1 MRDFVSGI
9 SAFAVFSRVLVCPF
23 ARSVLFVVLSRFGC
37 VFLCVCVCVCV
48 FFPLLSCRGRICAQ
62 QRQQQRR
69 QVQDAEKYSC
79 GRIPAGK
86 SQYCSHNTASKPAGK
101 HASTQYRSSQH
112 RNTAHSHHEEDPIP
126 LRPEQRK
133 EAGAASPGCGTEA
146 VRSKA
151 QASAGKPM
159 HTEERKRH
167 THKDRETDLSSTK
180 DANPEKGHGC
190 RLVFFKSRDCDRSLY
205 CRHQRDERHL
215 HCPTTR

>member
-37 VFLCVCVCVCV
+37 VFLCVCVY
-48 FFPLLSCRGRICAQ
+48 FFLCCLVAVGSARNNGNSNDGKCRRWKNIPVVGYPLASRRAVGTT
-62 QRQQQRR
+62 QRANQ
-69 QVQDAEKYSC
+69 
-79 GRIPAGK
+79 
-86 SQYCSHNTASKPAGK
+86 
-101 HASTQYRSSQH
+101 HASTQAHSTVH
-112 RNTAHSHHEEDPIP
+112 RNTATLHSHHEEDPIP